1 MDSLGL
7 EHICV
12 IGLAKR
18 LEDVYK
24 PDLSEPQNILKTS
37 SSLYLLRSIRDEVH
51 RYAISFHRQKRDKD
65 MTLSVFEDISGLGN
79 KRLQELWK
87 NFKSIDNI
95 KKTTASEIIKKTNI
109 PESIAKQIIKKAKKL
124 D

>member
-1 MDSLGL
+1 
-7 EHICV
+7 
-12 IGLAKR
+12 
-18 LEDVYK
+18 
-24 PDLSEPQNILKTS
+24 
-37 SSLYLLRSIRDEVH
+37 
-51 RYAISFHRQKRDKD
+51 

-95 KKTTASEIIKKTNI
+95 KKTTASEIINKTNI